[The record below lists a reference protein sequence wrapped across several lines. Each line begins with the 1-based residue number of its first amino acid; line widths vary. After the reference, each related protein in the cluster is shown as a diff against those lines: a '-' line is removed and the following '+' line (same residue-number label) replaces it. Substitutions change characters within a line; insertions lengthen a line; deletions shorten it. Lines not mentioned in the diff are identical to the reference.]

1 MLFKSKRFNIA
12 HVFEKFIKT
21 SLEYYEL
28 DPCHYFSSSA
38 LSWDPMLKMTW
49 IELEIIS
56 DSDMHLS
63 IKKGMT
69 GGISYFAKRFS
80 RVNKK

>member
-1 MLFKSKRFNIA
+1 
-12 HVFEKFIKT
+12 
-21 SLEYYEL
+21 
-28 DPCHYFSSSA
+28 
-38 LSWDPMLKMTW
+38 MLKMTR

-69 GGISYFAKRFS
+69 EGISYFAKRFS